1 MSTKARAPL
10 DSPDSEQKA
19 APPPNPISASGHSGR
34 TFAEISADR
43 DNDNDCIVHAF
54 SKRSLYV
61 VASPF
66 MRLSVVCLSVC
77 NVRAPYSGD

>member
-54 SKRSLYV
+54 SKRSLCRRQSV
-61 VASPF
+61 HASVC
-66 MRLSVVCLSVC
+66 RLSVCL
-77 NVRAPYSGD
+77 